1 MHGAIETYEQA
12 VEFLFGRINY
22 ERLNSD
28 LYSAGDF
35 KLDRMARLLERIGNP
50 QNDIP
55 VVHVAGSKGK
65 GSTSAMIAAGL
76 SSSGRRTGLFTSPH
90 VEAFEERM
98 TVDGVQ
104 PTQAE
109 MTSLINE
116 IARIV
121 RQIEAE
127 PGRISPTYFE
137 LATALAWQHFRA
149 NRVEGAVLEVGLGG
163 RLDATNLCRPLVS
176 VITTISRDHTRLL
189 GSDLAEIAGE
199 KAGIIKPGVPV
210 VCGVSQPRALRAIE
224 RVAADCQ
231 STMWQLGRE
240 ISFDHDPQ
248 RHVVRVST
256 PKGSWPEISV
266 PLPGQHQA
274 ANAALAAAAIDVV
287 DEEESPVPRES
298 ASAAIA
304 GLTWPVR
311 IETIGRHP
319 TVIVDAAHN
328 WASAG
333 ALLETLDSG
342 SPASAWR
349 QRVLVFAT
357 SRDKDVDGLLRQ
369 LLPRFDTVILT
380 QFQDN
385 PRAVRIET
393 LHRRVRELFD
403 IPVHATA
410 DPAAAWHLARRLA
423 GRQDLICVT
432 GSFFIAAEIRELVV
446 DQPQAETTPTR

>member
-1 MHGAIETYEQA
+1 MRGAIETYEQA
-12 VEFLFGRINY
+12 IEFLYGRINY

-35 KLDRMARLLERIGNP
+35 KLERMARLLDRIGNP
-50 QNDIP
+50 QDEIP

-76 SSSGRRTGLFTSPH
+76 SSAGSRTGLFTSPH
-90 VEAFEERM
+90 VESFEERM
-98 TVDGVQ
+98 TVDGTK
-104 PTQAE
+104 PTREE
-109 MTSLINE
+109 MTCLIDE
-116 IARIV
+116 IAGVV

-127 PGRISPTYFE
+127 PGRVSPTYFE
-137 LATALAWQHFRA
+137 LTTALAWQHFQA
-149 NRVEGAVLEVGLGG
+149 NRVERAVLEVGLGG

-210 VCGVSQPRALRAIE
+210 VCGVNQSHALTAIE
-224 RVAADCQ
+224 DVAADCQ
-231 STMWQLGRE
+231 SPVWRLGRE
-240 ISFDHDPQ
+240 ISLDYDPE
-248 RHVVRVST
+248 RHVARIST
-256 PKGSWPEISV
+256 PARSWPEISV
-266 PLPGQHQA
+266 PLPGRHQA
-274 ANAALAAAAIDVV
+274 ANTALAAAAIDVI
-287 DEEESPVPRES
+287 DDGGASVPQES
-298 ASAAIA
+298 ACAAIA
-304 GLTWPVR
+304 GLAWPIR
-311 IETIGRHP
+311 IETIGHHP

-328 WASAG
+328 WASIQ
-333 ALLETLDSG
+333 ALLETLDSRPPTSG
-342 SPASAWR
+342 WR
-349 QRVLVFAT
+349 QRILIFAT

-385 PRAVRIET
+385 PRAVGVET

-403 IPVHATA
+403 IPVHATG
-410 DPAAAWHLARRLA
+410 DPASAWHLARRLA
-423 GRQDLICVT
+423 RREDLVCVT

-446 DQPQAETTPTR
+446 DQPQTEPTATR

>member
-12 VEFLFGRINY
+12 VEFLYGRINY

-210 VCGVSQPRALRAIE
+210 VCGVSQPRALGAIE

-248 RHVVRVST
+248 RHVIRVST

-287 DEEESPVPRES
+287 DDEESPVPRES

-385 PRAVRIET
+385 PRAVRVET
-393 LHRRVRELFD
+393 LLRRVRELFD

-410 DPAAAWHLARRLA
+410 DPTAAWHLARRLA

-446 DQPQAETTPTR
+446 DQPQTETTPTR